1 MASVT
6 EDGGTCSPVA
16 LKQPACAGGSR
27 AVTPGRP
34 RSILSRQRL
43 AAPECDSVIG
53 GATADVKGGERD
65 SVAEEGGEAGLSHV
79 DLGVDEELNATAGD
93 TEATA
98 EDAAPS
104 QPQPPQP
111 QQVHFPRGSGRSRDY
126 RITVPRKDVCG
137 LIGEHPKLP
146 LEVVLRISIQ
156 GVIQEEEQ
164 RVRRG

>member
-1 MASVT
+1 MT
-6 EDGGTCSPVA
+6 EEGGACSPVP
-16 LKQPACAGGSR
+16 LKQPACAGGGR

-43 AAPECDSVIG
+43 AAPECNNMIG
-53 GATADVKGGERD
+53 GATADVKGEEDG
-65 SVAEEGGEAGLSHV
+65 SVEEGREAGLSHV

-111 QQVHFPRGSGRSRDY
+111 QQVHYPRGSGRSRDY
-126 RITVPRKDVCG
+126 RITVPRKDVCS

-164 RVRRG
+164 RVR